1 MFLGV
6 ASTWN
11 ERKGLNDFIELS
23 KILDPD
29 QYKIVLVGLND
40 SQIKELTA
48 NTNILALPRTSSAKE
63 LAQIYSAAD
72 VFVNP
77 SYEETF
83 GLTTAEAQ
91 ACGIF
96 SIVYK
101 DTACEEIICQDNGI
115 AIEPGT
121 DNILDVLTGI

>member
-1 MFLGV
+1 MILGV

-23 KILDPD
+23 KILDSD

-40 SQIKELTA
+40 SQIKELTT

-63 LAQIYSAAD
+63 LAQIYTAAD

-91 ACGIF
+91 ACGTY

-101 DTACEEIICQDNGI
+101 DTACEEIINNTNGI
-115 AIEPGT
+115 AIEPK
-121 DNILDVLTGI
+121 DIILMNDIIDM

>member
-1 MFLGV
+1 MILGV

-23 KILDPD
+23 KLLDPD

-40 SQIKELTA
+40 TQIKELTT
-48 NTNILALPRTSSAKE
+48 NTNILAFPRTSSAKE
-63 LAQIYSAAD
+63 LAQIYTAAD

-83 GLTTAEAQ
+83 GLTTA
-91 ACGIF
+91 
-96 SIVYK
+96 
-101 DTACEEIICQDNGI
+101 
-115 AIEPGT
+115 
-121 DNILDVLTGI
+121 

>member
-1 MFLGV
+1 MILGV

-11 ERKGLNDFIELS
+11 DRKGLNDFIELS

-29 QYKIVLVGLND
+29 QYNIVLVGLND
-40 SQIKELTA
+40 SQIKELTT

-63 LAQIYSAAD
+63 LAQIYTVAD
-72 VFVNP
+72 MFVNP

-83 GLTTAEAQ
+83 DLTTAEAQ
-91 ACGIF
+91 ACGTY

-101 DTACEEIICQDNGI
+101 DTACEEIINLGNGVT
-115 AIEPGT
+115 IEPGVN
-121 DNILDVLTGI
+121 NILESITEI